1 MGQGNRLMEEW
12 AEGTWS
18 ATLLCVNLP
27 VLQITGEIGT
37 S

>member
-1 MGQGNRLMEEW
+1 MGQGDSLIVEW

-27 VLQITGEIGT
+27 VLQVTGEVGT

>member
-1 MGQGNRLMEEW
+1 MWQGNSLIVEW

-27 VLQITGEIGT
+27 VLQFTGGIRY
-37 S
+37 

>member
-1 MGQGNRLMEEW
+1 MGQGNSLIGEW
-12 AEGTWS
+12 VEGTWS